1 MSDTGTCRPT
11 PRKRLVSINLQGNP
25 NMYAPPKRAELNPNI
40 LGFIDESPYTGPGI
54 NIRTNEILNWF
65 HRLQRNINEWQSSI
79 RNVPSS
85 SVEIHQKF
93 NLFTK
98 DVANL
103 SNQALLAAVSTMI
116 LRDISNLGD
125 ILARIKRFGLIDQ
138 AVL

>member
-1 MSDTGTCRPT
+1 MGIIH
-11 PRKRLVSINLQGNP
+11 K
-25 NMYAPPKRAELNPNI
+25 KLN
-40 LGFIDESPYTGPGI
+40 F
-54 NIRTNEILNWF
+54 
-65 HRLQRNINEWQSSI
+65 
-79 RNVPSS
+79 PSS
-85 SVEIHQKF
+85 SIEIHQKF

-98 DVANL
+98 EVANL